1 MSLHDARLYFRIR
14 TGTVKC
20 KMNQSS
26 DKYNKETL
34 WKCSGCG
41 NIDSQKHIMWCP
53 AFKELREG
61 KSMDSDI
68 DIVNYFRKVL
78 KIREKLD
85 L

>member
-1 MSLHDARLYFRIR
+1 
-14 TGTVKC
+14 
-20 KMNQSS
+20 
-26 DKYNKETL
+26 
-34 WKCSGCG
+34 
-41 NIDSQKHIMWCP
+41 MWCP